1 MLADLHC
8 HSRNSDSSVS
18 VERIITLAKCFNLD
32 YIALT
37 DHDTLAGV
45 AEAKLLC
52 KKYGVNLITGVECS
66 CLDKERGRPVHMLC
80 YQPHDIK
87 TLQTHLDKT
96 LESRRL
102 QKLEIIEKVQ
112 KLYPVK
118 LEDVLKFQG
127 ESQSIYECHIMQALA
142 ETGYTNTICGDLMSE
157 LMSRKGSCYVPTKY
171 CDVRE
176 TLRVI
181 KDCGGKAVLAHPEEY
196 DSLDLAVELA
206 ENNLIQGV
214 EVFHPRNSEETRE
227 ILLKIARKY
236 NLIIT
241 GGSDFHGQF
250 SKKPKPLGFCVADEE
265 NVKRL
270 LMG

>member
-8 HSRNSDSSVS
+8 HSRYSDSSVS
-18 VERIITLAKCFNLD
+18 VERIITLAKHLNLD

-45 AEAKLLC
+45 HEAKLFGE
-52 KKYGVNLITGVECS
+52 KYGVKVITGVECS

-80 YQPHDIK
+80 YQPFDIK
-87 TLQTHLDKT
+87 TLQTHLNKT

-102 QKLEIIEKVQ
+102 QKLEIIEKVK
-112 KLYPVK
+112 KLYSVK

-142 ETGYTNTICGDLMSE
+142 EMGYTNTICGELMYE

-176 TLRVI
+176 TLRII

-196 DSLDLAVELA
+196 DSIDLAVELA

-214 EVFHPRNSEETRE
+214 EVFHPRNSQSTRE
-227 ILLKIARKY
+227 KLLEIAKKY
-236 NLIIT
+236 KLIIT

-250 SKKPKPLGFCVADEE
+250 SKKPNPLGFCTANEE
-265 NVKRL
+265 NLKRL
-270 LMG
+270 LAL